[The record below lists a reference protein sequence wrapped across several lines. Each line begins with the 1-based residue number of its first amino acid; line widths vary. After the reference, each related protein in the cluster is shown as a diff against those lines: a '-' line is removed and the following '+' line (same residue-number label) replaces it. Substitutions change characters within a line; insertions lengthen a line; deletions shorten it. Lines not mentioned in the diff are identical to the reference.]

1 MKLIAVTFLQTNAT
15 LEQSGRSF
23 STVSTELRRRM
34 VSSLWPQPTTVRL
47 KVEQNQLSGCG

>member
-23 STVSTELRRRM
+23 STVSMELRRRM